1 MSQYE
6 FEGSNE
12 GDWDESGDLAWNEA
26 DWQVFLR
33 NSDKEVIRF
42 ITTYNKVK
50 DQDDRLDAAASLMGW
65 DREDWTSVDEVE
77 LDENDLPFFK
87 SVDMEDISNL
97 DPYPYTIHRHPIYIT
112 SNALFSFL
120 RASWEKFMLGNKEC
134 NESDLVWGY
143 SASLADAEKH
153 CIMAAN
159 SLDLGDFLLA
169 VCHFK
174 KAHSALNES
183 MRINR
188 LFKHQNPKTVKDY
201 IEETD
206 IRMHD
211 LREIWLRVMS
221 DCRS

>member
-6 FEGSNE
+6 FDGSNE
-12 GDWDESGDLAWNEA
+12 GDWDDAGDLAWNEA

-33 NSDKEVIRF
+33 NSDKEVARF
-42 ITTYNKVK
+42 MTAYNQVK
-50 DQDDRLDAAASLMGW
+50 DQDDRLDAAATLMGW
-65 DREDWTSVDEVE
+65 QRDDWSSTDELE
-77 LDENDLPFFK
+77 FDENDIPMIKPIDLEEIQ
-87 SVDMEDISNL
+87 SMD
-97 DPYPYTIHRHPIYIT
+97 PYTIHRHPIYIT
-112 SNALFSFL
+112 SSALFSYL
-120 RASWEKFMLGNKEC
+120 RASWEQLMRKNKHA
-134 NESDLVWGY
+134 NNTDLVWGY
-143 SASLADAEKH
+143 SVSLSDAEKH

-188 LFKHQNPKTVKDY
+188 LFKHHSAKKFEKY
-201 IEETD
+201 HEETSK
-206 IRMHD
+206 RMYD

-221 DCRS
+221 DCRK

>member
-6 FEGSNE
+6 YDGNNE
-12 GDWDESGDLAWNEA
+12 GDWDEGGDLAWNES
-26 DWQVFLR
+26 DWQIFLR
-33 NSDKEVIRF
+33 NSDKEVARF
-42 ITTYNKVK
+42 MTAYNKVK

-65 DREDWTSVDEVE
+65 HRDDWSSTDEIE
-77 LDENDLPFFK
+77 LDENDFPVIK
-87 SVDMEDISNL
+87 PVDIEEINNMD
-97 DPYPYTIHRHPIYIT
+97 PYTIHRHPIYIT
-112 SNALFSFL
+112 SNALFSYL
-120 RASWEKFMLGNKEC
+120 RASWEQLMRNNKEQ

-143 SASLADAEKH
+143 SVSLADAEKH

-188 LFKHQNPKTVKDY
+188 LFKHHNPKKIRSY
-201 IEETD
+201 FEETN
-206 IRMHD
+206 IRMYD

-221 DCRS
+221 DCRR

>member
-6 FEGSNE
+6 YEGNNE
-12 GDWDESGDLAWNEA
+12 GDWDESGDLAWNES
-26 DWQVFLR
+26 DWQIFLR
-33 NSDKEVIRF
+33 NSDKEVARF
-42 ITTYNKVK
+42 MTAYNKVK

-65 DREDWTSVDEVE
+65 HRDDWSSTDEIE
-77 LDENDLPFFK
+77 LDENDLPVIK
-87 SVDMEDISNL
+87 PVDIEEINNMD
-97 DPYPYTIHRHPIYIT
+97 PYTIHRHPIYIT
-112 SNALFSFL
+112 SNALFSYL
-120 RASWEKFMLGNKEC
+120 RASWEQLMRNNKEQ

-143 SASLADAEKH
+143 SVSLADAEKH

-188 LFKHQNPKTVKDY
+188 LFKHHNPKKIRSY
-201 IEETD
+201 FEETN
-206 IRMHD
+206 IRMYD

-221 DCRS
+221 DCRR

>member
-6 FEGSNE
+6 YEGNNE
-12 GDWDESGDLAWNEA
+12 GDWDESGDLAWNES
-26 DWQVFLR
+26 DWQIFLR
-33 NSDKEVIRF
+33 NSDKEVARF
-42 ITTYNKVK
+42 MTAYNKVK

-65 DREDWTSVDEVE
+65 HRDDWSSTDEIE
-77 LDENDLPFFK
+77 LDENDLPVIK
-87 SVDMEDISNL
+87 PVDMEEINNMD
-97 DPYPYTIHRHPIYIT
+97 PYTIHRHPIYIT
-112 SNALFSFL
+112 SNALFSYL
-120 RASWEKFMLGNKEC
+120 RASWEQLMRNNKEK

-143 SASLADAEKH
+143 SVSLADAEKH

-188 LFKHQNPKTVKDY
+188 LFKHHNRKKIKLY
-201 IEETD
+201 FEETN

-221 DCRS
+221 DCRR

>member
-6 FEGSNE
+6 YEGSNE
-12 GDWDESGDLAWNEA
+12 GEWDEGGDLAWNES
-26 DWQVFLR
+26 DWQIFLR
-33 NSDKEVIRF
+33 NSDKEVARF
-42 ITTYNKVK
+42 MTAYNQVK
-50 DQDDRLDAAASLMGW
+50 DQDDRLDAAATLMGW
-65 DREDWTSVDEVE
+65 QRDDWSSADEIE
-77 LDENDLPFFK
+77 LDENDLPLIK
-87 SVDMEDISNL
+87 PMDMEEINSMD
-97 DPYPYTIHRHPIYIT
+97 PYTIHRHPIYVT
-112 SNALFSFL
+112 SNALFSYL
-120 RASWEKFMLGNKEC
+120 RASWEQLMRSNKEQ

-143 SASLADAEKH
+143 SVSLADAEKH

-188 LFKHQNPKTVKDY
+188 LFKHHNPKKIKSY
-201 IEETD
+201 FEETN

-221 DCRS
+221 DCRR